1 MSEFEEVGPPLTEE
15 HIASFERELG
25 VRLPD
30 PYRRFLLRTNGGRP
44 PREKDTVDVE
54 GLSGSPT
61 GIQVFY
67 RIGGAVKSSELTW
80 NRETLCERIP
90 DNLLAIA
97 SDSFGS
103 DFCISL
109 KGEDRGAIYFCDL
122 QSVAFN
128 YEAVPNFYPV
138 ASDFDAFM
146 NKLREFRDEESP
158 QTQE

>member
-1 MSEFEEVGPPLTEE
+1 MTEFEEIGPLLTEE
-15 HIASFERELG
+15 DIVSFERDLG
-25 VRLPD
+25 GRLPD
-30 PYRRFLLRTNGGRP
+30 PYRQFLLRTNGGRP
-44 PREKDTVDVE
+44 PRERDTVDVE

-67 RIGGAVKSSELTW
+67 RLGGAVKSSELTW
-80 NRETLCERIP
+80 NRETLSERIP

-122 QSVAFN
+122 QSVWGN
-128 YEAVPNFYPV
+128 HDAVPNFYPV
-138 ASDFDAFM
+138 APDFDTFL
-146 NKLREFRDEESP
+146 NKLREFQDEEP
-158 QTQE
+158 A